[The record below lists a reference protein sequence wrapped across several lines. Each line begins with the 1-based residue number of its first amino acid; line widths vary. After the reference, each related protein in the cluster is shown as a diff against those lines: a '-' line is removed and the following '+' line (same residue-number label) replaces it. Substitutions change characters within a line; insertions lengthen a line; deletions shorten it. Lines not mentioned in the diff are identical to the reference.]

1 MNLSDHKKEI
11 SDNGYTILKN
21 ILNKNDCIFFKNLL
35 EETYVKYSNKY
46 AKDGENNQLSD
57 KSGEK
62 VVYNLHNKNLAWFK
76 LFEHN
81 KIISIVSS
89 LLKEGSYKNEEPIY
103 LYNISARTPKKG
115 SGRQQIH
122 IDGGIPGLRVPLFIN
137 VMWYLDDVHKMNGP
151 TVVVPGSHKK
161 KSFCPDNVVPKNAKK
176 LYLKKGDVVIFDGS
190 LWHGGTNSLSED
202 SRWALIL
209 GYTRWFI
216 KPSFDYAKNT
226 PKELWLKM
234 TEKQKQL
241 LGFNLMPP
249 KDEFTRS
256 RRRTNLSEEPL
267 SYELPD

>member
-21 ILNKNDCIFFKNLL
+21 ILNKNDCIFYKNLL

-151 TVVVPGSHKK
+151 TCSSSGSHKK
-161 KSFCPDNVVPKNAKK
+161 NHFVQIMLCQKCEKTIF
-176 LYLKKGDVVIFDGS
+176 KKGDVVIFDGS
-190 LWHGGTNSLSED
+190 LWHGGTNSLMKIVD
-202 SRWALIL
+202 GR
-209 GYTRWFI
+209 
-216 KPSFDYAKNT
+216 
-226 PKELWLKM
+226 
-234 TEKQKQL
+234 
-241 LGFNLMPP
+241 
-249 KDEFTRS
+249 
-256 RRRTNLSEEPL
+256 
-267 SYELPD
+267 